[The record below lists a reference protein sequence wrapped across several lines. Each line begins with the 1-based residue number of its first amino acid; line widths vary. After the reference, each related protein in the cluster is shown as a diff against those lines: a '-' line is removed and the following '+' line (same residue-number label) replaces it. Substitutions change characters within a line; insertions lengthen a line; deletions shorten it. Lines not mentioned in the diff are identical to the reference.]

1 MTTRRNFIAGAGLT
15 LGAGLAGVRPAW
27 AASGT
32 LPLASLGMGN
42 FHQTMTKVLS
52 RSGTIVVP
60 SYRFGVVMR
69 SGISATGSSG
79 SVSVQAAADLV
90 GVDLAMMQ
98 RLAGQAHADFI
109 ARLRQTGRTV
119 LGWNDISATK
129 GAAKFKT
136 TPVPFLKK
144 PFADARSV
152 ALVSPAQMPLIN
164 LHIDAPISDQ
174 SPFELGNWRAINSI
188 SAELKALVMIPTVV
202 LDFAQMSGSGHK
214 VYSGAANVG
223 IKPGFYL
230 VPQFTQFSF
239 FHAKIALAGEGG
251 RLILTDRAAI
261 GQAGE
266 LVKTGSTNNRA
277 EIEEWN
283 RYVRSMEWWNN
294 PWAAGPQRPTQAYD
308 YSSYQY
314 RIDPALFEQV
324 CLDGATAANAIYAGA
339 VAANPAG

>member
-1 MTTRRNFIAGAGLT
+1 MSTRREFLAGAGLT
-15 LGAGLAGVRPAW
+15 LGAGLVGATPALAGA
-27 AASGT
+27 GNI
-32 LPLASLGMGN
+32 PLGALGIGN
-42 FHQTMTKVLS
+42 FNQSMTKIIA
-52 RSGTIVVP
+52 RTNTIVVP

-79 SVSVQAAADLV
+79 SVRMEATADLV
-90 GVDLAMMQ
+90 GVDAAML
-98 RLAGQAHADFI
+98 RRIAGQAHGDFI
-109 ARLRQTGRTV
+109 ARLRQSGRTV
-119 LGWNDISATK
+119 LGWNDIAATK

-136 TPVPFLKK
+136 TPAPFLKQ
-144 PFADARSV
+144 PFADARTV
-152 ALVSPAQMPLIN
+152 ALTSPEGMPLIN
-164 LHIDAPISDQ
+164 LHLDAPISDQ

-214 VYSGAANVG
+214 VYGGDASVQ
-223 IKPGFYL
+223 IRPGFYL

-239 FHAKIALAGEGG
+239 FHAKIALAGDIG

-266 LVKTGSTNNRA
+266 LVKTGSRNNRA

-283 RYVRSMEWWNN
+283 AYVRSMEWWNK
-294 PWAAGPQRPTQAYD
+294 PWASGPLRPTMAWD

-314 RIDPALFEQV
+314 RIDPGLFAQV
-324 CLDGATAANAIYAGA
+324 CTDGASAANAVYAGV
-339 VAANPAG
+339 VAANPA